1 MRHIGQ
7 QHSVGQ
13 QAPSQGVAVDEKSR
27 RRQPLEQALARA
39 ARTSQRDLLQALELL
54 QQENTTLRAQLRIDH
69 LTGVFNRFAL
79 LDELEREW
87 QRWQRYAHPAALL
100 LIDLNDFK
108 RINDEHGHAVGDS
121 ALMCAA
127 DYFSTQLRATDL
139 VARLGG
145 DEFAILLR
153 DIDGPEAR
161 QVAAKLC
168 ANAPLLLARGS
179 ANSKVSAADAGLQLN
194 FAVGVAVLTEEF
206 NSVQEWLE
214 AADQAMYR
222 HKRERGRH
230 LSCVR

>member
-1 MRHIGQ
+1 MRHIGHQ
-7 QHSVGQ
+7 QSVGQ
-13 QAPSQGVAVDEKSR
+13 QTPSQGAAADEKSR

-87 QRWQRYAHPAALL
+87 QRWQRHAHPAALL

-121 ALMCAA
+121 ALICTAA
-127 DYFSTQLRATDL
+127 YFASQLRATDL

-168 ANAPLLLARGS
+168 ANAPVLLPPGA
-179 ANSKVSAADAGLQLN
+179 ANAVGLQLK

-206 NSVQEWLE
+206 SSVQQWLE